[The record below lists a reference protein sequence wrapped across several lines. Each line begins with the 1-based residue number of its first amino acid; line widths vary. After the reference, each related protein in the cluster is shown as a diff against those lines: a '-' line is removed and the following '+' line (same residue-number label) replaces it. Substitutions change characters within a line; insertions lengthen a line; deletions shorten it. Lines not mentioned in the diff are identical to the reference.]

1 MGDGSGEEEATRW
14 IRGASSR
21 KEEAMGRKMHA
32 EEGKRRSSI
41 GVMVPEEA
49 KAAEERRWQRKS
61 GGGSGEEDAVKR
73 KRGSAI
79 TENDMGL

>member
-32 EEGKRRSSI
+32 EEGKRSSI